1 MKLNRTELA
10 ELLGVTLP
18 SIDLRIRKGMPFD
31 CKGGRGKPWVFDSS
45 DCVEWEKQQAINNAL
60 GDTDTTDTEELKRR
74 KLAAETT
81 IAEIDAAKKRG
92 EVASLIEI
100 ERVWSQALIELRT
113 RLRLIPARVS
123 SRVLSLQNESD
134 IKAALLDEVDQA
146 LTTLAECDQGGEPD

>member
-45 DCVEWEKQQAINNAL
+45 ECVEWEKQQAINNAL

-146 LTTLAECDQGGEPD
+146 LTTLAECETTEESE